1 MISAAGKTGGERLW
15 WVMEELIERSLELF
29 SDSEEKT
36 RRKFQMRVCVLAWSR
51 AGWSLSYRGQAS
63 WFTRITGRFGGP
75 PATDMPDEYD
85 WYYWVQQ
92 VLEEVIGSW
101 RKIFV
106 LRFFESDGATL
117 RVVTVGDVRRRLL
130 QQSSQQFS

>member
-29 SDSEEKT
+29 PDLEEET

-63 WFTRITGRFGGP
+63 WFTRITCRFAGP
-75 PATDMPDEYD
+75 PATDMPGEYD
-85 WYYWVQQ
+85 WHYWVEQVLKEVIQQ
-92 VLEEVIGSW
+92 VF
-101 RKIFV
+101 RC
-106 LRFFESDGATL
+106 FEGEGATWILL
-117 RVVTVGDVRRRLL
+117 RIVTVGGVKRRLW
-130 QQSSQQFS
+130 QFS

>member
-1 MISAAGKTGGERLW
+1 
-15 WVMEELIERSLELF
+15 
-29 SDSEEKT
+29 
-36 RRKFQMRVCVLAWSR
+36 
-51 AGWSLSYRGQAS
+51 
-63 WFTRITGRFGGP
+63 
-75 PATDMPDEYD
+75 MPDEYD

-106 LRFFESDGATL
+106 LHFFESDGATL

>member
-1 MISAAGKTGGERLW
+1 
-15 WVMEELIERSLELF
+15 
-29 SDSEEKT
+29 
-36 RRKFQMRVCVLAWSR
+36 
-51 AGWSLSYRGQAS
+51 
-63 WFTRITGRFGGP
+63 
-75 PATDMPDEYD
+75 MPDEYD

-101 RKIFV
+101 RKILV
-106 LRFFESDGATL
+106 LRRFESEGATWIPL